1 MKNIGYY
8 NGEYGLI
15 EEVKIPMLDRGI
27 YFGDGI
33 YEATF
38 SIGNKI
44 FALDDHLDRL
54 YSSAS
59 LLDINLPF
67 TRTEIINI
75 LEELNSKV
83 DSKVKF
89 IYWQVTRGTAP
100 RKHIYNKEIKGNLYI
115 TITPFAEVKDYEKKL
130 KLITVE
136 DTRFLHC
143 NIKTLNLIPNVMASQ
158 KADEAGC
165 DEAVFHRGDIVTEA
179 SHSNVHIIKDG
190 VFKTHPTD
198 NYILPGI
205 SRWHHISLS
214 MPVPLQNAI
223 QQPAFAFP

>member
-89 IYWQVTRGTAP
+89 IYWQVTRG
-100 RKHIYNKEIKGNLYI
+100 
-115 TITPFAEVKDYEKKL
+115 
-130 KLITVE
+130 
-136 DTRFLHC
+136 
-143 NIKTLNLIPNVMASQ
+143 
-158 KADEAGC
+158 
-165 DEAVFHRGDIVTEA
+165 
-179 SHSNVHIIKDG
+179 HS
-190 VFKTHPTD
+190 T
-198 NYILPGI
+198 
-205 SRWHHISLS
+205 
-214 MPVPLQNAI
+214 
-223 QQPAFAFP
+223 